1 MLVCISVFLI
11 VKAIII
17 IGNFNEEKA
26 LSPNIVTIDEHVVIT
41 GNE

>member
-11 VKAIII
+11 VKAIIDT
-17 IGNFNEEKA
+17 FNEEKT
-26 LSPNIVTIDEHVVIT
+26 LSPNIVTIDEHVLIT